1 MTKLDLILKSL
12 NDLNLL
18 DILVYDMRGRSP
30 FFDYVVLT
38 TATNKR
44 QLQASVKRV
53 KDALAEASLAMPKTE
68 GDDEAAWLLIDA
80 EEVIVNVFLN
90 DERTFYHFEKLWP
103 DVPHWEYDG
112 A

>member
-1 MTKLDLILKSL
+1 MKKLDLILKSL
-12 NDLNLL
+12 DDLNLL

-44 QLQASVKRV
+44 QLQASAKRV
-53 KDALAEASLAMPKTE
+53 KDTLAEASLAMPKTE

-80 EEVIVNVFLN
+80 EEVIINVFLGE
-90 DERTFYHFEKLWP
+90 ERAFYHFEKLWP
-103 DVPHWEYDG
+103 DVPHWAYDG